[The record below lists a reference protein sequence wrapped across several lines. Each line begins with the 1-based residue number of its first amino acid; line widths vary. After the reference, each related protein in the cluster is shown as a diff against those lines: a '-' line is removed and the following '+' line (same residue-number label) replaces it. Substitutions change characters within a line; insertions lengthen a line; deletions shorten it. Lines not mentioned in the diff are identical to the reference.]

1 MCIQTHRNVMWI
13 DECRVAG
20 KMVWYHLEGTSS
32 TALESV
38 NQFSEHH
45 RATLQRDTFQSL
57 ASSI

>member
-1 MCIQTHRNVMWI
+1 MWI
-13 DECRVAG
+13 DKCRVAG

-32 TALESV
+32 SALESV

-45 RATLQRDTFQSL
+45 RATLQRETFQSL